1 MINPPTFPA
10 SLLNTGGLA
19 ISILDLVLGS
29 SVASLSV
36 SPPAAA
42 SRA

>member
-19 ISILDLVLGS
+19 TSILDLVLGS
-29 SVASLSV
+29 SIASLPIF
-36 SPPAAA
+36 PPATT
-42 SRA
+42 SRV